1 MVRLLKKDRIK
12 FYSVFILVAIFGAI
26 VMLGKKTDGIDMIS
40 SLTSANYIAM
50 ILNNIYIFYIFT
62 RCKKIKSIYD
72 KIICRI
78 GSKKFFYLYVI
89 NIIVDILLYFFIVDI
104 SLYLKLGINY
114 DYLHFFIIFQVLRF
128 SCFLIGELVS
138 MLIFLSKNGNLF
150 ILVPIVLNV
159 VFHYF
164 VSPVLVG
171 YFFGVV

>member
-1 MVRLLKKDRIK
+1 MVKLLKKDRVK

-26 VMLGKKTDGIDMIS
+26 VMLGKKTDDVDMIS

-62 RCKKIKSIYD
+62 RCKKIKFIYD

-78 GSKKFFYLYVI
+78 GSKKFFNLYVI

-114 DYLHFFIIFQVLRF
+114 DCLPFFIVFQLLRF
-128 SCFLIGELVS
+128 SCFFIEELVS
-138 MLIFLSKNGNLF
+138 MLIFFRRNGNLF
-150 ILVPIVLNV
+150 IIIPIVLNV

-164 VSPVLVG
+164 VSPVLVE

>member
-1 MVRLLKKDRIK
+1 MVKLLKKDRVK
-12 FYSVFILVAIFGAI
+12 FYSIITLVAIFGAI
-26 VMLGKKTDGIDMIS
+26 VLLGKKADDIDMIS

-114 DYLHFFIIFQVLRF
+114 DLLHFFIVFQLLRF
-128 SCFLIGELVS
+128 SCF
-138 MLIFLSKNGNLF
+138 FL
-150 ILVPIVLNV
+150 
-159 VFHYF
+159 
-164 VSPVLVG
+164 
-171 YFFGVV
+171 